1 MALLYWGIGL
11 VGSSLVLASNTTT
24 CASSAL
30 DWYTDAVGETPCMTY
45 QRLRQICNSYS
56 TCCCNSIAWSL
67 SMLCM
72 NCQQNTKGNDGGD
85 VDASPGAYFQY
96 RNISKFGYCGGGTNQ
111 SFVSL
116 SLYPFTFAGLPAQVQ
131 SAVCNTGIRLDNFL
145 YELFWDDGA
154 CTHTR
159 EQAQLDQAQLDN
171 NTFTHCPNATTTS
184 ASSQTAAVST
194 GSGSSQT
201 RTTAAPSGSVAGT
214 TSSSRSV
221 DTGAIVGG
229 AVGGAA
235 GLIVLALVAF
245 FVWYRRLRAPIQ
257 AGIPAPV
264 TQGMVYSGG
273 SRPETVSAALLIA
286 NAALP
291 DNTAAPNLTPKHR
304 PVTTM
309 PDPSSYSSSSDYVA
323 VQNTSHVAG
332 SSNSS
337 DVPNSHIASPSDLV
351 SALQRDYDAGP
362 ITIAKPSSPR
372 PPPAYRSSWGSD

>member
-1 MALLYWGIGL
+1 MALRYWAIGL
-11 VGSSLVLASNTTT
+11 VGASLVLASNTTT

-30 DWYTDAVGETPCMTY
+30 DWYTDAVGETPSTPS
-45 QRLRQICNSYS
+45 LRPGG
-56 TCCCNSIAWSL
+56 
-67 SMLCM
+67 
-72 NCQQNTKGNDGGD
+72 CQQNTKGNDGGD

-111 SFVSL
+111 S
-116 SLYPFTFAGLPAQVQ
+116 LPAQVQ

-245 FVWYRRLRAPIQ
+245 FVWYRRLRAPVQ

-291 DNTAAPNLTPKHR
+291 DNTAAPNLTPKRR
-304 PVTTM
+304 PVPTM

-323 VQNTSHVAG
+323 VPNTSHVAG

>member
-1 MALLYWGIGL
+1 MALRYWVIGL
-11 VGSSLVLASNTTT
+11 VGASLVQASNTTT
-24 CASSAL
+24 CASGAL
-30 DWYTDAVGETPCMTY
+30 DWYIDAVGETPCMTY

-72 NCQQNTKGNDGGD
+72 NCQQNIKGNDSGD
-85 VDASPGAYFQY
+85 VDAPAGAYFQY
-96 RNISKFGYCGGGTNQ
+96 RNISKFGYCGAGTNQ
-111 SFVSL
+111 SSV

-145 YELFWDDGA
+145 YDFFWDNGA
-154 CTHTR
+154 CTYTR
-159 EQAQLDQAQLDN
+159 EQSELDQAQSDN

-184 ASSQTAAVST
+184 ASSQTAAT
-194 GSGSSQT
+194 GTGTGSSQT

-214 TSSSRSV
+214 TSSSKSV

-245 FVWYRRLRAPIQ
+245 FAWYRRLRTPGQ
-257 AGIPAPV
+257 AGMPSPV

-273 SRPETVSAALLIA
+273 SGPETVSAALLIA
-286 NAALP
+286 NAAPP
-291 DNTAAPNLTPKHR
+291 DNAASPSLTPKRR
-304 PVTTM
+304 PVATM
-309 PDPSSYSSSSDYVA
+309 PNPSSYSPSSDYVA
-323 VQNTSHVAG
+323 VPNTSNVAG

-351 SALQRDYDAGP
+351 SASQRDYDAGP
-362 ITIAKPSSPR
+362 IAVAKPSSPR